1 MDREMGRF
9 SPAAAA
15 LAVAG
20 SLLGSTTAPASAQ
33 PASRYS
39 VVELPG
45 VAQQINNSGQ
55 VAGWI
60 FVGSAAHAAIYSNG
74 TLRDL
79 GIPAGEQL
87 SVLNGINDAGAAVGF
102 SFVSLPPPSNSS
114 DPDNRWQAVLAQP
127 NATAVQPLLAIAPD
141 SFAYAIND
149 AGAIV
154 GCLDNYLDLFPDPH
168 RAFVYAN
175 GTLTEL
181 HGLLTPQPENDFTC
195 ARDVNAA
202 GVVVGEIDAS
212 GLRRGFV
219 YRNSVATRLD
229 QGQRFMTMAR
239 AINGAGRIAG
249 DGQLAGWSAEH
260 ALTYDVATA
269 TFASL
274 GVEATGAAASQGND
288 INTRGDVVGG
298 MLLNVGQHAFLAS
311 GGRVYDLNDLIPA
324 GTDWVLQE
332 ALSINDRGQIVGRG
346 VRTGSPGVVRYVLLD
361 ASAPLPSIAGLIAQV
376 KALEAAGKLSHGQA
390 TVLIAHLQC
399 AERHVRAGRCRL
411 AAAALELFG
420 RHVDLLI
427 RTHRLSAALGQ
438 PLIDEAD
445 RIIDDLL
452 APSADCRSCHG

>member
-1 MDREMGRF
+1 MDREVGRF
-9 SPAAAA
+9 SPAALA
-15 LAVAG
+15 LAVG
-20 SLLGSTTAPASAQ
+20 SLLGYPTAPASAQ
-33 PASRYS
+33 PRYS
-39 VVELPG
+39 VVELQG

-74 TLRDL
+74 SWRDL
-79 GIPAGEQL
+79 GVPAGEQL

-102 SFVSLPPPSNSS
+102 SFVSLPPPANST
-114 DPDNRWQAVLAQP
+114 DPDNRWQAVLAP
-127 NATAVQPLLAIAPD
+127 AGATAVGPLAAIAPD

-181 HGLLTPQPENDFTC
+181 HGLLTPQPDSDFTC
-195 ARDVNAA
+195 ARDVNASGA
-202 GVVVGEIDAS
+202 VVGEIDAS
-212 GLRRGFV
+212 GFRRGFL
-219 YRNSVATRLD
+219 YRNGVATRLD

-249 DGQLAGWSAEH
+249 DGQLPGFSAEH

-269 TFASL
+269 SFASL
-274 GVEATGAAASQGND
+274 GVEATGAFASQGND
-288 INTRGDVVGG
+288 INARGDVVGT
-298 MLLNVGQHAFLAS
+298 MQLNVGEHAFLAS

-324 GTDWVLQE
+324 GTGWVLQD
-332 ALSINDRGQIVGRG
+332 ALSVNDRGQIVGRG
-346 VRTGSPGVVRYVLLD
+346 VLASSPDVVRYFLLD

-376 KALEAAGKLSHGQA
+376 KALEAAGQLSHGQA
-390 TVLIAHLQC
+390 TALIAHLQC
-399 AERHVRAGRCRL
+399 AERHVRAGRCLL
-411 AAAALELFG
+411 AAASLELFG
-420 RHVDLLI
+420 RSVDLLI
-427 RTHRLSAALGQ
+427 RTRRLPAALGQ
-438 PLIDEAD
+438 PLIDQAD